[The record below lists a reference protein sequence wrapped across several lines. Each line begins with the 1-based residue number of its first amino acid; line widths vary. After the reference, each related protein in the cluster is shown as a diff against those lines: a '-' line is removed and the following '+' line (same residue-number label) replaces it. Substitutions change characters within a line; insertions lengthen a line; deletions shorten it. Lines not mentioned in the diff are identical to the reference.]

1 MADTGILGVA
11 ARDVARLQKVAGIV
25 VKHGFGEV
33 LMRVPFAA
41 QVLGVSASR
50 TTVED
55 QGTAPER
62 FARLLGELG
71 PTFIKLG
78 QVLSMRSDLL
88 PREYVT
94 ALTTL
99 QDRAPVIP
107 IEAVKRA
114 IELGLGRP
122 ADEIFAEF
130 DDEPLA
136 TASIAQTHRATTKE
150 GRRVVVKVQ
159 RPGIGETMRGDLDL
173 LYLAARGLEAG
184 IDDLRL
190 LSPSSIVA
198 EFEKALLREL
208 NFTAELANLVRMGQ
222 LLAETKGVIV
232 PEPIAELSSR
242 TVLVMQFFE
251 GVSVRDL
258 EPKSERAQDVIVKL
272 LDVMTKGILVDG
284 FFHGDPHA
292 GNILVGPDGTVC
304 LLDLGLVGTLS
315 PEQREDII
323 TLVLGTI
330 VDDASTVVRVLL
342 KMGTPTQRVN
352 IGELKAEITRVRAQY
367 VMVKSVAELDSQRFV
382 EEFANA
388 AHKYRVRL
396 ATEYSVL
403 VKSVATI
410 EGLVR
415 RLHPDVDVLSI
426 VKPYAERLFADRYS
440 PQAMIQQALGGATGV
455 ASLIR
460 TVPTHLDQILH
471 DVETGNVQ
479 IRPLTPVLDTL
490 PERVHQ
496 SASRIGVAIYS
507 AAMTISAAVVV
518 PDDWSRPMQWLKIAL
533 FATFSTLAIAGW
545 TATWWWHFLG
555 QGKRLRLAPLIKFF
569 RRR

>member
-1 MADTGILGVA
+1 MAETGILGVA
-11 ARDVARLQKVAGIV
+11 ARDVSRLQKVAGIV

-41 QVLGVSASR
+41 QVLGVGAAR
-50 TTVED
+50 TQVEV

-88 PREYVT
+88 PREYIV
-94 ALTTL
+94 ALETL

-107 IEAVKRA
+107 IDAVKRV
-114 IELGLGRP
+114 IEEGLGRSV
-122 ADEIFAEF
+122 DEIFANF

-150 GRRVVVKVQ
+150 GRTVVVKVQ
-159 RPGIGETMRGDLDL
+159 RPGIGQTMRGDLDL

-190 LSPSSIVA
+190 ISPSSIIT

-208 NFTAELANLVRMGQ
+208 NFTAELANLVRLGQ
-222 LLAETKGVIV
+222 LLKTTKGVIV
-232 PEPIAELSSR
+232 PEPIAELSCS
-242 TVLVMQFFE
+242 TVLVMQYFS
-251 GVSVRDL
+251 GISVRDL
-258 EPKSERAQDVIVKL
+258 EPKSERAKDVIVKL

-292 GNILVGPDGTVC
+292 GNILVGDDGTIC
-304 LLDLGLVGTLS
+304 LIDLGLVGTLS

-415 RLHPDVDVLSI
+415 RLHPDVDALSI

-440 PQAMIQQALGGATGV
+440 PQAMLQQALGGATGI

-479 IRPLTPVLDTL
+479 IRPLTPKLDLL
-490 PERVHQ
+490 PDRVHN
-496 SASRIGVAIYS
+496 SASRIGVAIFS
-507 AAMTISAAVVV
+507 AAMTVSAAVVV
-518 PDDWSRPMQWLKIAL
+518 PDDWTRPMQWVKLAL
-533 FATFSTLAIAGW
+533 FVGFSTVATVGW
-545 TATWWWHFLG
+545 TAMWWWHFLG
-555 QGKRLRLAPLIKFF
+555 QGKRLRLAPLIQFF

>member
-1 MADTGILGVA
+1 MAETGILGVA
-11 ARDVARLQKVAGIV
+11 ARDVGRLQKVAAIV

-41 QVLGVSASR
+41 EVLRVSPTRINA
-50 TTVED
+50 ED

-88 PREYVT
+88 PREYVV

-107 IEAVKRA
+107 IEDVKRV
-114 IELGLGRP
+114 IEEGLGRP
-122 ADEIFAEF
+122 VDEIFASF

-136 TASIAQTHRATTKE
+136 TASIAQTHRATTQE
-150 GRRVVVKVQ
+150 GRQVVVKVQ
-159 RPGIGETMRGDLDL
+159 RPGIGQTMRGDLDL

-190 LSPSSIVA
+190 ISVSSIIA

-208 NFTAELANLVRMGQ
+208 NFSAELANLVRMGQ
-222 LLAETKGVIV
+222 LLRDTKGIIV
-232 PEPIAELSSR
+232 PEPIAELSCR
-242 TVLVMQFFE
+242 TVLVMQYFA
-251 GVSVRDL
+251 GVSVREL
-258 EPKSERAQDVIVKL
+258 EPKSERAKDVIVKL
-272 LDVMTKGILVDG
+272 LDAMTKGILVDG

-292 GNILVGPDGTVC
+292 GNILVGEDGTIC

-415 RLHPDVDVLSI
+415 LLHPDVDVLSI
-426 VKPYAERLFADRYS
+426 VKPYAERMFTDRYS
-440 PQAMIQQALGGATGV
+440 PQAMLQQALGGATGM

-471 DVETGNVQ
+471 DLETGNVQ
-479 IRPLTPVLDTL
+479 VRPHTPKLDLL
-490 PERVHQ
+490 PDRVHQ
-496 SASRIGVAIYS
+496 SASRLGVAIFS

-518 PDDWSRPMQWLKIAL
+518 PDDWTRPMQWLKVAL
-533 FATFSTLAIAGW
+533 FVGFSTFALAGW
-545 TATWWWHFLG
+545 TATWWWHFIG
-555 QGKRLRLAPLIKFF
+555 QGKRLRLAPLIQLF

>member
-1 MADTGILGVA
+1 MAETGILGVA
-11 ARDVARLQKVAGIV
+11 ARDVGRLQKVAAIV
-25 VKHGFGEV
+25 VKHGFGEA

-41 QVLGVSASR
+41 EVLRISPTR
-50 TTVED
+50 TNADD

-107 IEAVKRA
+107 IDDVKRV
-114 IELGLGRP
+114 IEDGLGRP
-122 ADEIFAEF
+122 VDEIFADF

-150 GRRVVVKVQ
+150 GRQVVVKVQ
-159 RPGIGETMRGDLDL
+159 RPGIGQTMRGDLDL

-190 LSPSSIVA
+190 LSVSSIIA

-208 NFTAELANLVRMGQ
+208 NFSAELANLVRMGQ
-222 LLAETKGVIV
+222 LLRETKGIIV
-232 PEPIAELSSR
+232 PEPVAELSCR
-242 TVLVMQFFE
+242 TVLVMQYFA
-251 GVSVRDL
+251 GVSVREL
-258 EPKSERAQDVIVKL
+258 EPKSERAKDVIVKL

-292 GNILVGPDGTVC
+292 GNILVGDDGTIC

-415 RLHPDVDVLSI
+415 LLHPDVDALSI
-426 VKPYAERLFADRYS
+426 VKPYAERMFTDRYS
-440 PQAMIQQALGGATGV
+440 PQAMLQQALGGATGM

-471 DVETGNVQ
+471 DLETGNVQ
-479 IRPLTPVLDTL
+479 VRPHTPKLDLL
-490 PERVHQ
+490 PDRVHQ
-496 SASRIGVAIYS
+496 SASRLGVAIFS

-518 PDDWSRPMQWLKIAL
+518 PDDWTRPMQWLKVAL
-533 FATFSTLAIAGW
+533 FLGFSTFAIAGW
-545 TATWWWHFLG
+545 TAAWWWHFIAK
-555 QGKRLRLAPLIKFF
+555 GKRLRLAPLIQLF

>member
-1 MADTGILGVA
+1 MSETGILGVA
-11 ARDVARLQKVAGIV
+11 ARDVGRLQKVAAIV

-41 QVLGVSASR
+41 EVLRISPTRINSD
-50 TTVED
+50 D

-78 QVLSMRSDLL
+78 QLLSMRSDLL
-88 PREYVT
+88 PREYVV

-107 IEAVKRA
+107 IDDVKRV
-114 IELGLGRP
+114 IEEGLGRP
-122 ADEIFAEF
+122 VDEIFADF

-150 GRRVVVKVQ
+150 GRQVVVKVQ
-159 RPGIGETMRGDLDL
+159 RPGIGQTMRGDLDL

-190 LSPSSIVA
+190 ISVSSIIA

-208 NFTAELANLVRMGQ
+208 NFSAELANLVRMGQ
-222 LLAETKGVIV
+222 LLRDTKGIIV
-232 PEPIAELSSR
+232 PEPVAELSCR
-242 TVLVMQFFE
+242 TVLVMQYFA
-251 GVSVRDL
+251 GVSVREL
-258 EPKSERAQDVIVKL
+258 EPKSERAKDVIVKL

-292 GNILVGPDGTVC
+292 GNILVAADGTIC

-415 RLHPDVDVLSI
+415 LLHPEVDALSI
-426 VKPYAERLFADRYS
+426 VKPYAERMFTDRYS
-440 PQAMIQQALGGATGV
+440 PQAMLQQALGGATGM

-471 DVETGNVQ
+471 DLETGNVQ
-479 IRPLTPVLDTL
+479 VRPHTPKLDLL
-490 PERVHQ
+490 PDRVHQ
-496 SASRIGVAIYS
+496 SASRVGVAIFS
-507 AAMTISAAVVV
+507 AAMTVSAAIVV
-518 PDDWSRPMQWLKIAL
+518 PDDWTRPMQWIKIAL
-533 FATFSTLAIAGW
+533 FVGCSTFALVGW
-545 TATWWWHFLG
+545 TAAWWWHFIG
-555 QGKRLRLAPLIKFF
+555 QGKRLRLAPLIQLF

>member
-1 MADTGILGVA
+1 MTDKGILGVA
-11 ARDVARLQKVAGIV
+11 ARDVSRLQKVASIV

-41 QVLGVSASR
+41 QVLGVDASR
-50 TTVED
+50 AKADVT
-55 QGTAPER
+55 GTAPER

-71 PTFIKLG
+71 PTYIKLG

-88 PREYVT
+88 PLDYIT

-107 IEAVKRA
+107 IDAVKRA
-114 IELGLGRP
+114 IEDGLGRP
-122 ADEIFAEF
+122 VTDLF
-130 DDEPLA
+130 DDFEDEPLA
-136 TASIAQTHRATTKE
+136 TASIAQTHRATTKD

-159 RPGIGETMRGDLDL
+159 RPGIGELMRGDLDL

-190 LSPSSIVA
+190 LAPSLIIT

-208 NFTAELANLVRMGQ
+208 NFTAELVNLLRMGQ
-222 LLAETKGVIV
+222 LLEATPGVIV
-232 PEPIAELSSR
+232 PEPLAELSCR
-242 TVLVMQFFE
+242 TVLVMQYFS
-251 GVSVRDL
+251 GAPVRDL
-258 EPKSERAQDVIVKL
+258 EPKSERAKEVITKL

-292 GNILVGPDGTVC
+292 GNILVGDDGTLC
-304 LLDLGLVGTLS
+304 LIDLGLVGTLS

-330 VDDASTVVRVLL
+330 VDDASTVARVLL
-342 KMGTPTQRVN
+342 KMGTPMQRVN
-352 IGELKAEITRVRAQY
+352 IGELKAEITRVRSQY

-415 RLHPDVDVLSI
+415 RLHPDVDAMAI
-426 VKPYAERLFADRYS
+426 VKPYAERLLSDRYS
-440 PQAMIQQALGGATGV
+440 PQALLQQALGGATGI

-460 TVPTHLDQILH
+460 TVPNHLDQILH
-471 DVETGNVQ
+471 DLETGNVQ
-479 IRPLTPVLDTL
+479 VRPQTPILDTL
-490 PERVHQ
+490 PDRVYQ
-496 SASRIGVAIYS
+496 SASRLGVAIFS
-507 AAMTISAAVVV
+507 ASMSISAALVV
-518 PDDWSRPMQWLKIAL
+518 PDDWTRPMQWLKLAL
-533 FATFSTLAIAGW
+533 FVAFSSFAVAGW
-545 TATWWWHFLG
+545 IAMWWWHFLG
-555 QGKRLRLAPLIKFF
+555 QGKRLRLAPLIQFF